1 MFDGIII
8 AILIIALLV
17 EIYISFSL
25 KCAAK
30 VLYELLFEE
39 YQCDLS
45 EEELKELFANRVGN
59 ELRKILKIKE

>member
-8 AILIIALLV
+8 AILVIALLV

-30 VLYELLFEE
+30 ALYELLFEK

-59 ELRKILKIKE
+59 ELRKILKLK